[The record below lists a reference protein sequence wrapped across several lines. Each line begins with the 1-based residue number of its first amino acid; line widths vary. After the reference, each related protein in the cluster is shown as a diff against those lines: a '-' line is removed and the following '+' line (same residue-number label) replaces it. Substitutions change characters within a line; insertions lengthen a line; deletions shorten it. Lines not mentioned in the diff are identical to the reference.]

1 MLIVSD
7 LFLVDIFTNMV
18 SDILLMFQDTNTPIY
33 LDKRINTFPEWK
45 MKMKISTYLGLFI
58 DDLEFRISH
67 F

>member
-33 LDKRINTFPEWK
+33 FDKRIYTFPEWK
-45 MKMKISTYLGLFI
+45 MKMKISTYLDYL
-58 DDLEFRISH
+58 
-67 F
+67 